1 MMAYEKLETNIVEK
15 TSFCCEKENN
25 LIYILCCQLSL
36 TTNVMFC
43 K

>member
-15 TSFCCEKENN
+15 TSFCGEKENN
-25 LIYILCCQLSL
+25 LLYILCFQLSL

>member
-15 TSFCCEKENN
+15 TSFCGEKENN
-25 LIYILCCQLSL
+25 LLYILCCQLCL

>member
-25 LIYILCCQLSL
+25 SLYILCCQLSL
-36 TTNVMFC
+36 TMNVMFC